1 MSLTPVDPR
10 QIATIVTHL
19 EMRERPRPAP
29 VATSPLRLVRWR
41 EPALE
46 KYRALFRRVGEP
58 WMWFSRLV
66 MPDARVEA
74 VIHDPAVEI
83 YAVCDPQGIE
93 VGIIELD
100 FRQMPDCELSFFGLI
115 PELAGKG
122 MGRWMMGQAK
132 SLAWRKGVER
142 FWVHTCT
149 LDDPRALG
157 FYVRS
162 GFTPYFREV
171 EIFDDPR
178 VSGLMPRESAPHIP
192 ILG

>member
-29 VATSPLRLVRWR
+29 VATSPLRLVRWQ

-66 MPDARVEA
+66 MEDARVAA

-100 FRQMPDCELSFFGLI
+100 FRRMPDCELSFFGLI
-115 PELAGKG
+115 PELSGKG

-157 FYVRS
+157 FYIRS

-178 VSGLMPRESAPHIP
+178 VSGLMPREAAPHIP
-192 ILG
+192 ILA